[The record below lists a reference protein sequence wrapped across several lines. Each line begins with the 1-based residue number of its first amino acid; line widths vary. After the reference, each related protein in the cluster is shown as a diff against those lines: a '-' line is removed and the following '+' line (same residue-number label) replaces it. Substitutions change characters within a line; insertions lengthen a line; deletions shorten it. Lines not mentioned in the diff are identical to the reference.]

1 MKYGPLVFL
10 AALFALSLSW
20 FGFVLVPQVELGRM
34 PQGTNLV
41 TQQLYPL
48 ARSGQAHQG
57 AEVYR
62 ANGCFYC
69 HSQQIGQSGTV
80 CNLILTEAGTNLTAL
95 ANALVLVDPSFAKT
109 NVMEFLASLPQTV
122 LHGVDRTTADNAAKA
137 LKDAGAKRAVE
148 IVPVGPDI
156 ARGWGKRHSVA
167 ADYVYDWPVML
178 GSQRIGP
185 DLANIGVRR
194 GDANWQLRHLY
205 LPETEVKGSRM
216 PSFKYLFEVKKIGHV
231 PSPDALPVT
240 DESVPKGFEIVPKPE
255 ARQLVAYLLSLQS
268 DAPLYEAPLSA
279 PAPPAPLTNSVSTNS
294 AAAK

>member
-41 TQQLYPL
+41 TQQLYPQQ
-48 ARSGQAHQG
+48 RPGQAHQG

-69 HSQQIGQSGTV
+69 HSQQVGQSGTV
-80 CNLILTEAGTNLTAL
+80 CNVILLETGTNLPALSAAL
-95 ANALVLVDPSFAKT
+95 AKINPGFSESTTNDSLSGLPKSVL
-109 NVMEFLASLPQTV
+109 E
-122 LHGVDRTTADNAAKA
+122 GVDRTMADQAVKKI
-137 LKDAGAKRAVE
+137 KDAGAKATLD

-167 ADYVYDWPVML
+167 ADYIYDWPVML

-194 GDANWQLRHLY
+194 ADANWQLRHLY
-205 LPETEVKGSRM
+205 DPQSEVTGSTM
-216 PSFKYLFEVKKIGHV
+216 PSFKYLFEVRKIGRV
-231 PSPDALPVT
+231 PSPDALQLTGKSMPEVGY
-240 DESVPKGFEIVPKPE
+240 EVVPKPE
-255 ARQLVAYLLSLQS
+255 ARELVAYLLSLQS
-268 DAPLYEAPLSA
+268 GAPLFEAPLSV
-279 PAPPAPLTNSVSTNS
+279 PAPPAPSTNS
-294 AAAK
+294 AVAAK